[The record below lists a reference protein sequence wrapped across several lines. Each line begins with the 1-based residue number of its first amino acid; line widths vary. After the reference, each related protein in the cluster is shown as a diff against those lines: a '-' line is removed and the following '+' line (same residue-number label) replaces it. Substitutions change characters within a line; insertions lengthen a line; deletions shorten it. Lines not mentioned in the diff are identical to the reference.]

1 MSRHQEGRIKSAMY
15 GPLPIVDRGPY
26 TLSRERGNGLRIL
39 LVDDHAI
46 FREALAHLLV
56 SKDPSLTIVGSAATA
71 RDAVKAVIKLE
82 PDLVVLDLML
92 TGASGISTLRE
103 LRRLDARCRILV
115 LTAMVEP
122 GFAVDAFSAGA
133 DGFALKEQSIE
144 DLLVAIG
151 RVALGT
157 PYVAPRIEQ
166 SIRLNGD
173 PVDRP
178 AAGGVIAS
186 LSAREREVFHLVVA
200 GYTNLR
206 ISGELFISVKT
217 VETHRTRIN
226 KKLRVHSTV
235 ELLRLAALHG
245 LVSA

>member
-1 MSRHQEGRIKSAMY
+1 M
-15 GPLPIVDRGPY
+15 
-26 TLSRERGNGLRIL
+26 RIL

-46 FREALAHLLV
+46 FRDALACLLV
-56 SKDPSLTIVGSAATA
+56 NKDPSLTIVGGAGTA
-71 RDAVKAVIKLE
+71 RDAVKAVVELD
-82 PDLVVLDLML
+82 PDVVLLDLML
-92 TGASGISTLRE
+92 EGTSGIATLRE
-103 LRRLDARCRILV
+103 LRRLDARCRILI
-115 LTAMVEP
+115 LTAVVEP

-151 RVALGT
+151 RVAHGA

-166 SIRLNGD
+166 AIRKNGE
-173 PVDRP
+173 PVDRS
-178 AAGGVIAS
+178 AVRGVVAT
-186 LSAREREVFHLVVA
+186 LSVREREVFQLVVA

-235 ELLRLAALHG
+235 ELVRLAALQG
-245 LVSA
+245 LLSA

>member
-1 MSRHQEGRIKSAMY
+1 MLMY
-15 GPLPIVDRGPY
+15 GTLHIVERGPY
-26 TLSRERGNGLRIL
+26 TLARERVNGLRIL

-56 SKDPSLTIVGSAATA
+56 STDPSLTIVGSAATG

-82 PDLVVLDLML
+82 PDLVLLDLML
-92 TGASGISTLRE
+92 TGTSGISTLRE

-115 LTAMVEP
+115 LTAIVEP

-133 DGFALKEQSIE
+133 DGYALKEQSIE
-144 DLLVAIG
+144 ELIEAIG
-151 RVALGT
+151 RVSRGT

-166 SIRLNGD
+166 SIRLNGE
-173 PVDRP
+173 PIDRS
-178 AAGGVIAS
+178 AVAGVIAS
-186 LSAREREVFHLVVA
+186 LSAREREVFQLVVA

-235 ELLRLAALHG
+235 ELVRLAALQG
-245 LVSA
+245 LLSA